1 MAMSGFMGRHI
12 PGKGRGLIAA
22 RALSRGELIL
32 AESPLLVQPPSYTN
46 ATILRALS
54 ALSDAQQRDYF
65 SLANAHKGVHPPPL
79 GVFKTNAL
87 PCGDH
92 DITTGTAAGSGAVFV
107 LGSRFNS
114 SCDPNVNNYWNEGQG
129 KITFWAVRDI
139 AEGEELLISYGEHF
153 AGRDARR
160 ARLKMQFGFV
170 CECTACSRTDEDL
183 KASDE
188 RRVTIGNLYNEIGQ
202 YGAVPAVGI
211 RKVKEAIRLLAEEGL
226 LDTRGASFYY
236 DGFQFCASVSDTKN
250 AKAWATKAWEGY
262 CAVRGPDSTDAKN
275 MKKYVQ
281 NPRAHGAF
289 GLLTK
294 KTLSGPE

>member
-1 MAMSGFMGRHI
+1 MRQYKHLSPKSTDVARFLPLGRCITLMDGMFVIYHSICTTDDRRLVVYTLKDI
-12 PGKGRGLIAA
+12 PGKGRGLVAA

-32 AESPLLVQPPSYTN
+32 AEPPLLVQPPSYTN

-54 ALSDAQQRDYF
+54 TLSAAQQRDYF
-65 SLANAHKGVHPPPL
+65 NLANAHKGVHPPPL

-114 SCDPNVNNYWNEGQG
+114 SCDPNVNNYWDDGQK
-129 KITFWAVRDI
+129 KITFWAVRDT

-170 CECTACSRTDEDL
+170 CECTACSRTGEDL

-211 RKVKEAIRLLAEEGL
+211 RKVSVPSSCLLWTIHHAR
-226 LDTRGASFYY
+226 T
-236 DGFQFCASVSDTKN
+236 
-250 AKAWATKAWEGY
+250 
-262 CAVRGPDSTDAKN
+262 
-275 MKKYVQ
+275 
-281 NPRAHGAF
+281 
-289 GLLTK
+289 
-294 KTLSGPE
+294 

>member
-1 MAMSGFMGRHI
+1 MLYASFPSVAASHSWTVCLLCTAVYFIRTTNAKGPAVYTLKDI
-12 PGKGRGLIAA
+12 PGKGRGLVAA

-65 SLANAHKGVHPPPL
+65 NLANAHKGVHPPPL

-92 DITTGTAAGSGAVFV
+92 DITTGSAAGSGAVFV

-153 AGRDARR
+153 AGRDSRR
-160 ARLKMQFGFV
+160 ARLKMQFAFM
-170 CECTACSRTDEDL
+170 CECTACSRAGEDL
-183 KASDE
+183 KTSDE

-211 RKVKEAIRLLAEEGL
+211 RKVSVTSESCLLWTILHAR
-226 LDTRGASFYY
+226 T
-236 DGFQFCASVSDTKN
+236 
-250 AKAWATKAWEGY
+250 
-262 CAVRGPDSTDAKN
+262 
-275 MKKYVQ
+275 
-281 NPRAHGAF
+281 
-289 GLLTK
+289 
-294 KTLSGPE
+294 